1 MALSAQLMASMDD
14 DHLVTA
20 LHAELDPLTST
31 AAEQELLT
39 RFEALLDEKDDE
51 LQQAVNNHDLTAEC
65 INKLGDALIVNADRT
80 AKLLEVIG
88 DEGYDDPAVLKA
100 DLELL
105 SKFRAIANDLGENA
119 ARLFNLITTAQEA

>member
-31 AAEQELLT
+31 ATEQELLKRLET
-39 RFEALLDEKDDE
+39 LLDEKDDE
-51 LQQAVNNHDLTAEC
+51 LQQAVDNYDLTAEC
-65 INKLGDALIVNADRT
+65 ITKLGDALIVNADQT
-80 AKLLEVIG
+80 AKLLGVIG
-88 DEGYDDPAVLKA
+88 EEGYDDPAALKA

-105 SKFRAIANDLGENA
+105 SKFRAIANDLGEDA
-119 ARLFNLITTAQEA
+119 ARLFNLITTAQE

>member
-31 AAEQELLT
+31 ATEQELLT

-65 INKLGDALIVNADRT
+65 INKLGDAPIVNADQT

-119 ARLFNLITTAQEA
+119 ARLFNLITTAQE